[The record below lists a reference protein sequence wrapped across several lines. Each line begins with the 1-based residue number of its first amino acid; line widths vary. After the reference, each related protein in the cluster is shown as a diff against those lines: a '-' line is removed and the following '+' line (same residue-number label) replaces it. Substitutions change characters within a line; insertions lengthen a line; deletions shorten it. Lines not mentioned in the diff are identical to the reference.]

1 MTGVR
6 PGCRLLDVAQ
16 RPQLLEFFRRD
27 RLCLPISGHRLN
39 QHWFLDLENARTK
52 IEHWRNDCN
61 MFRPHRTIGDLAP
74 LEFLLSGAE
83 ATG

>member
-1 MTGVR
+1 
-6 PGCRLLDVAQ
+6 
-16 RPQLLEFFRRD
+16 
-27 RLCLPISGHRLN
+27 
-39 QHWFLDLENARTK
+39 
-52 IEHWRNDCN
+52 